1 MASRARTCK
10 MEELDRQQAHRN
22 ERQREERHDEVNE
35 RLHAYNNLG
44 VSMTGVGNGWRYR
57 AGAPRAV

>member
-1 MASRARTCK
+1 